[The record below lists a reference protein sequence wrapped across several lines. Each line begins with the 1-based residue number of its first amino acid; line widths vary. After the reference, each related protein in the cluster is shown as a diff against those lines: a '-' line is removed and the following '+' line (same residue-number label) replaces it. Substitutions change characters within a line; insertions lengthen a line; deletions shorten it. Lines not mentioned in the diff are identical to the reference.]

1 MDPQRA
7 ALPASVPVFRHVL
20 PAARLHRRVLISPS
34 RSQSLTDGAP
44 SPVTDSTLCLAFSS
58 SAASTPPPAPETS
71 PMSSKGEPPPPSL
84 LSQLHSLSRSHPLLP
99 SKVWSPYSLRRSCSS
114 QPPCKL
120 QPVSRPLF
128 FVQPPLLQSSR
139 ARRPTSAFRA
149 TSPRRR
155 TRVVAIVPSESRRS
169 SPPAAL
175 DPAPAVVS
183 MPSPLARAALA
194 FQIRF
199 AFASPSSPPRT
210 SRAQHPPLPAMQLR
224 FRRVPLPARRRRC
237 LLRYVSPQP
246 PTPPF
251 PVNRPS
257 IPLMSDITLLLH
269 VGTAV
274 TSKVP
279 G

>member
-139 ARRPTSAFRA
+139 SRRPTSAFRA

-155 TRVVAIVPSESRRS
+155 TRGGAIVPSESRRS

-199 AFASPSSPPRT
+199 AFASPSSPPPNIPSST
-210 SRAQHPPLPAMQLR
+210 SPSPRHAVTLSSSSAPSATQKMLITICKSPTPHTPLPCQSA
-224 FRRVPLPARRRRC
+224 VN
-237 LLRYVSPQP
+237 P
-246 PTPPF
+246 PD
-251 PVNRPS
+251 V
-257 IPLMSDITLLLH
+257 
-269 VGTAV
+269 
-274 TSKVP
+274 
-279 G
+279 